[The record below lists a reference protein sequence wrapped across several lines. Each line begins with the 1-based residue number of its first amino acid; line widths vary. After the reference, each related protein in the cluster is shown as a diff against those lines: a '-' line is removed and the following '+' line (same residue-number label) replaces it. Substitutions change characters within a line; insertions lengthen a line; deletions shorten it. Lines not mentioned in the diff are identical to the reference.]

1 LRIVSADAASFSLI
15 AERAGAS
22 DDPSCVTLSID
33 ESGRRLASDA
43 ADRDTTAS
51 CW

>member
-1 LRIVSADAASFSLI
+1 MVSADAAAYRVV
-15 AERAGAS
+15 AERAGAGE
-22 DDPSCVTLSID
+22 DPSCVRLSID